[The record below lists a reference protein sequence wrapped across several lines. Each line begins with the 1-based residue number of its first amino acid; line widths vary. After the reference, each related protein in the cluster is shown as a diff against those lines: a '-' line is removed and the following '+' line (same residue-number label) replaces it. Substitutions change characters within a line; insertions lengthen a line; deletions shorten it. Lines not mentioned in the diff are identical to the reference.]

1 MFWYLAS
8 STCKHDT
15 LNMRICRACLYTP
28 TIHLHCFHDDCHM
41 SFECLYGFVFLR
53 IFWVDAHLD
62 RIESSD
68 LTGKLRQV
76 LVSPVSHPFAL
87 TQVTSTPHPSSLSD
101 TNHWALPCGCLLHSP
116 ALFHSSAHR
125 VTHRSS
131 LLRPVHTEP
140 IWLNHFYCFPSTL
153 TLIFLPPLCLSP
165 PFLPFLPPIP
175 LLLVCVFPFLSSP
188 TFPQLKPVSSPLTPF
203 SRLSQ
208 QDRWI
213 YWTDWQTKSIQ
224 RVDKHT
230 GRNKETVLA
239 NVEGLMDIIVV
250 SPHRQ
255 TGR

>member
-1 MFWYLAS
+1 M
-8 STCKHDT
+8 
-15 LNMRICRACLYTP
+15 
-28 TIHLHCFHDDCHM
+28 
-41 SFECLYGFVFLR
+41 
-53 IFWVDAHLD
+53 DAHLD

-68 LTGKLRQV
+68 LNGKLRQV

-87 TQVTSTPHPSSLSD
+87 TQVPPHPSSPSAV
-101 TNHWALPCGCLLHSP
+101 NHWADPSSWLPPPLTCSLSLIGSP
-116 ALFHSSAHR
+116 CDSHW
-125 VTHRSS
+125 SS
-131 LLRPVHTEP
+131 LRPPTHTEP
-140 IWLNHFYCFPSTL
+140 IRLNHFFYFPSTL
-153 TLIFLPPLCLSP
+153 TLIFLPPLSLSTLSP
-165 PFLPFLPPIP
+165 FFLPYPCSLS
-175 LLLVCVFPFLSSP
+175 VFFLSSSP
-188 TFPQLKPVSSPLTPF
+188 SFPQLKPVSSPLTPF

-255 TGR
+255 TGKKGHL

>member
-1 MFWYLAS
+1 MYLQF
-8 STCKHDT
+8 K
-15 LNMRICRACLYTP
+15 LCLR
-28 TIHLHCFHDDCHM
+28 LCNL
-41 SFECLYGFVFLR
+41 SLR

-68 LTGKLRQV
+68 LNGKLRQI

-87 TQVTSTPHPSSLSD
+87 TQVPPAPPHPQLSINGL
-101 TNHWALPCGCLLHSP
+101 TLPPGCLLHSP
-116 ALFHSSAHR
+116 ALFHSS
-125 VTHRSS
+125 
-131 LLRPVHTEP
+131 VH
-140 IWLNHFYCFPSTL
+140 CVTL
-153 TLIFLPPLCLSP
+153 TGRLSVLQLMLNSFDLSISSTSLPLWPSFFFLLSP
-165 PFLPFLPPIP
+165 FPFFLPFPFSLSVFSP
-175 LLLVCVFPFLSSP
+175 LLSSSP
-188 TFPQLKPVSSPLTPF
+188 SFPQLKPVSSPLTPF

-255 TGR
+255 TGKEAFPLTPPAEMTDTKDLTIFINISEHK